1 MTMTITLTLTIIS
14 YTLERVRDQGTTI
27 YDLTGDKTYRAT
39 PDQLVVWYDGEQLDR
54 AKMFFHRGAVIDSS
68 IYYAKNMGA
77 TG

>member
-1 MTMTITLTLTIIS
+1 MTITLTIIS
-14 YTLERVRDQGTTI
+14 YILERVRDQGGGRYNDI
-27 YDLTGDKTYRAT
+27 RSYGGQNI
-39 PDQLVVWYDGEQLDR
+39 PDGEQLDR